1 RHKSESP
8 DPKTEDAR
16 SFLKAIKA
24 GDLETVRRMIQSNGD
39 ILFAVDYPVS
49 AVTREHP
56 EIAEFLARTE
66 LQRIK
71 EERVPETH
79 LHDVIHDL
87 GEAAHISTGYRGC
100 ESLRAEA
107 EPVIAGFLAHDDW
120 GVRYGAVSVLASHWV
135 MKQYVQILEQIGLSD
150 PD

>member
-1 RHKSESP
+1 MSHESESP

-66 LQRIK
+66 LQRLK
-71 EERVPETH
+71 EGSVPETH

-87 GEAAHISTGYRGC
+87 GEAAHSETGYRGC
-100 ESLRAEA
+100 ESLRSEA
-107 EPVIAGFLAHDDW
+107 EPVVAGFLAHDDEEI
-120 GVRYGAVSVLASHWV
+120 RYIAMSVLATHWD
-135 MKQYVQILEQIGLSD
+135 MKHYAQNKK
-150 PD
+150 